1 MINILVADDSALM
14 RLSLERMLGYD
25 PEINIVAFCSNG
37 KEVLEKL
44 KTVRPDVIALDIE
57 MPKMNGLEVL
67 EFIMTTNPIPVVI
80 ISSLVSEGA
89 EETIRALELG
99 AIDLIEKSVLT
110 HGSPDDLCKKIKAA
124 SHAKVLKR
132 LSIKPTG
139 DDMRFLRERIK
150 SRAQNIAKEIK
161 IRDYKPVIELEH
173 TSLKAD
179 DEDHRINF
187 KPEIILLG
195 ISTGGPASLQKVIP
209 ELNASISPMIVAQ
222 HMPQGFTK
230 SLADRLNNI
239 SKVKVK
245 EAEDGEPLEKGKVLI
260 APSGFQTRIYKRLSD
275 YYVRITDEK
284 DKNHL
289 YKPCIDILFASAAN
303 VYPKSVLGIIMTGM
317 GNDGTKGCIDIH
329 NAEGKIFVQ
338 SEETCVIPTMPN
350 SVIKAN
356 IVDRIYSLEY
366 MSKALNSLFL

>member
-44 KTVRPDVIALDIE
+44 KTIRPDVIALDIE

-110 HGSPDDLCKKIKAA
+110 HGNPEDLCKKIKTA
-124 SHAKVLKR
+124 SYAKVLRK

-150 SRAQNIAKEIK
+150 NRAQNIAKEIK

-173 TSLKAD
+173 TSIKSD
-179 DEDHRINF
+179 DEYQKINF
-187 KPEIILLG
+187 RPEIILLG

-209 ELNASISPMIVAQ
+209 ELNTSISPMIIAQ

-260 APSGFQTRIYKRLSD
+260 APAGFQTRIYKRLSD

-289 YKPCIDILFASAAN
+289 YKPCIDILFSSAAN
-303 VYPKSVLGIIMTGM
+303 LYPKSTLGIIMTGM

-329 NAEGKIFVQ
+329 NSEGKVFVQ

-366 MSKALNSLFL
+366 MSKALNSLFI

>member
-1 MINILVADDSALM
+1 MIDILVADDSALM

-44 KTVRPDVIALDIE
+44 KTIRPDVIALDIE

-110 HGSPDDLCKKIKAA
+110 HGNPEDLCKKIKAA
-124 SHAKVLKR
+124 SHAKVLRR

-150 SRAQNIAKEIK
+150 NRAQNIAKEIK
-161 IRDYKPVIELEH
+161 IRDYKPVIELDH
-173 TSLKAD
+173 ISLKAD
-179 DEDHRINF
+179 DQENKINF
-187 KPEIILLG
+187 KPELILLG

-209 ELNASISPMIVAQ
+209 ELSPSISPMIVAQ

-260 APSGFQTRIYKRLSD
+260 APSGFQTRVYKRISD

-289 YKPCIDILFASAAN
+289 YKPCIDILFSSAAN
-303 VYPKSVLGIIMTGM
+303 LYPKSVLGIIMTGM

-329 NAEGKIFVQ
+329 NSEGKVFVQ

-350 SVIKAN
+350 SVIKAG

-366 MSKALNSLFL
+366 MSKALNTLFL

>member
-1 MINILVADDSALM
+1 MIDVLVADDSALM
-14 RLSLERMLGYD
+14 RLSLERMLGHD
-25 PEINIVAFCSNG
+25 PEINIIAFCSNG
-37 KEVLEKL
+37 KEVIEKL
-44 KTVRPDVIALDIE
+44 KTVRPDVVALDIE

-67 EFIMTTNPIPVVI
+67 EFIMTTNPIPVVM

-89 EETIRALELG
+89 EETIKALELG

-110 HGSPDDLCKKIKAA
+110 HGNPEDLCKKIKNA
-124 SHAKVLKR
+124 SHAKVIRK

-150 SRAQNIAKEIK
+150 NRAHNIAKEIK
-161 IRDYKPVIELEH
+161 IRDYKPLIELEH
-173 TSLKAD
+173 TYLKSD
-179 DEDHRINF
+179 DNDSKLNF

-209 ELNASISPMIVAQ
+209 ELNTSISPMIVAQ

-245 EAEDGEPLEKGKVLI
+245 EAEDGEPLESGKVLI
-260 APSGFQTRIYKRLSD
+260 APSGFQTRVYKRISE

-284 DKNHL
+284 EKNHL
-289 YKPCIDILFASAAN
+289 YKPCIDILFSSAVN
-303 VYPKSVLGIIMTGM
+303 VYHNGVLGIVMTGM

-329 NAEGKIFVQ
+329 NSNGKVFVQ

-350 SVIKAN
+350 SVIKAGV
-356 IVDRIYSLEY
+356 VDKVYSLEY
-366 MSKALNSLFL
+366 MSKALNSLFI